1 MPNTPFWETTYQDFA
16 VSSFGKPSQEFY
28 DLIHRLPPHA
38 KVLDLG
44 CGEGR
49 NALFL
54 AEHGCEVTAV
64 DISVSGIQKLQH
76 LAASRALS
84 IQTAVQDMRTYT
96 LQDFFDLII
105 SHGCL
110 HLIARDEWQPLLA
123 QCQHYTKPG
132 GYNVIVVFTDRI
144 VPSEDMAEFCVG
156 LFREGELFQYYA
168 NWITHRQESYALEHE
183 HPGDIR
189 HTHAI
194 NKIVAQKS
202 H

>member
-64 DISVSGIQKLQH
+64 DISVSGIQKLH
-76 LAASRALS
+76 HWRLRAPSQSTPLC
-84 IQTAVQDMRTYT
+84 RTCGRT
-96 LQDFFDLII
+96 PF
-105 SHGCL
+105 
-110 HLIARDEWQPLLA
+110 
-123 QCQHYTKPG
+123 
-132 GYNVIVVFTDRI
+132 RI
-144 VPSEDMAEFCVG
+144 F
-156 LFREGELFQYYA
+156 L
-168 NWITHRQESYALEHE
+168 T
-183 HPGDIR
+183 
-189 HTHAI
+189 
-194 NKIVAQKS
+194 
-202 H
+202 